1 MESLKSPLND
11 NELELRIRMV
21 QEALRKLENA
31 IAEQEKIDTL
41 NELCEET
48 EACLKSLSSY
58 QAKTSKETREQK
70 TAVGQFTSN
79 FDNLVSNVEKSLNNR
94 PKPVQTYDS
103 FENLESHIIRHTAE
117 ESKVVQQKMV
127 IVGEIMKDC
136 SEMIGTQGQIL
147 DRIDVEVQNAK
158 KNTEKG
164 VTELEKT
171 DLRQRRKKSCCWIIM
186 IAALGFL
193 VGIVVV
199 VVMISKK

>member
-1 MESLKSPLND
+1 
-11 NELELRIRMV
+11 MV

-31 IAEQEKIDTL
+31 IAEQEHIDTL

-48 EACLKSLSSY
+48 EDCLKSLSSY

-70 TAVGQFTSN
+70 IAVSQFTSN
-79 FDNLVSNVEKSLNNR
+79 FDILVSTVEKSISS
-94 PKPVQTYDS
+94 PSKQPTQTYDS

-117 ESKVVQQKMV
+117 ESKIVQQKMI

-136 SEMIGTQGQIL
+136 SELIGTQGQQM

-158 KNTEKG
+158 KNTERG

-171 DLRQRRKKSCCWIIM
+171 DIRQRRKKTCCWIIM
-186 IAALGFL
+186 VAALGFL
-193 VGIVVV
+193 IGIVIV
-199 VVMISKK
+199 VVMISKR